1 MSKLLEFSGLGGA
14 VLFLFGLVA
23 FFFTESATEPYVLA
37 HLILGVLFLAAYL
50 WTQGRNLLGSLS
62 RRRARY
68 GLHSGLY
75 SLLLVGVLVLVNFLN
90 GRYHHRWDLTEMKVF
105 SLSPQTVKV
114 LGQLKQ
120 ELEIY
125 GFFERGENARA
136 SDLVKSYAYSSKQ
149 VKFTAVDPDRHPEMV
164 KQFKIQQLNTLHL
177 RYGQE
182 SKIGRAHV

>member
-1 MSKLLEFSGLGGA
+1 MSKLLEFSGLAGA

-37 HLILGVLFLAAYL
+37 HLILGVLFLGAYL
-50 WTQGRNLLGSLS
+50 WTHGHSLLGSFS
-62 RRRARY
+62 RRRTRY

-120 ELEIY
+120 DLEIY
-125 GFFERGENARA
+125 GFFERGENPRTGRKRTTPVPGGGWRHISSRIVAAVRAARPVTSLRPTSA
-136 SDLVKSYAYSSKQ
+136 SVAMPAAAE
-149 VKFTAVDPDRHPEMV
+149 T
-164 KQFKIQQLNTLHL
+164 
-177 RYGQE
+177 
-182 SKIGRAHV
+182 